1 MTNQFPTPHNFLWRA
16 RVAALMK
23 DGFSREE
30 ARWGADN
37 KLRLGGSQV
46 KLVRDFRKLFIKD
59 FMKTFKGTTRAQAIK
74 QAAAQLRGR
83 NVRFGLTGAD
93 VNNIFREISN

>member
-1 MTNQFPTPHNFLWRA
+1 MR
-16 RVAALMK
+16 
-23 DGFSREE
+23 DGFNREE

-37 KLRLGGSQV
+37 RLRLGSSQV

-59 FMKTFKGTTRAQAIK
+59 YMKVFRATRAQAIK
-74 QAAAQLRGR
+74 QAAAQLKGR

-93 VNNIFREISN
+93 VANIFREISP